1 MKTFTVTRNE
11 QIRRTLTWKS
21 VEAETA
27 EEAREIVYEESIP
40 ADSEYEKNL
49 DSDTDV
55 WENKKD

>member
-11 QIRRTLTWKS
+11 QIRRILTWES

-27 EEAREIVYEESIP
+27 EEAREIVYEASIP
-40 ADSEYEKNL
+40 ADYEYEKNL